1 MQTKH
6 TAENTETSA
15 VKVARENVGEDYR
28 KALKAFYADKAREKF
43 EQLRGEI
50 FSRATHMFLREI
62 LNGCEQHDTLGNIE
76 NLQVA
81 LRLMKLKLKA
91 EDVS

>member
-6 TAENTETSA
+6 TAENTEASA
-15 VKVARENVGEDYR
+15 VQDASTDVVENCR
-28 KALKAFYADKAREKF
+28 KALKAYRAEEARERF
-43 EQLRGEI
+43 EQMRGDI
-50 FSRATHMFLREI
+50 FSRATHSFLKQI

-76 NLQVA
+76 NLKVA

-91 EDVS
+91 EDAS